1 MDKEKCKIYFINSV
15 KGGSGKTTVALS
27 LAFTYMNDLDEKYKA
42 YKSGNKHEEVSKPQV
57 CYIDLDMLGTGVK
70 HIIYGDTTE
79 DLKYFNDTKVGAKT
93 FGDFRTYINKIERL
107 ESEFTIDCIL
117 LNSDGKKK
125 KSFIKGNYNNY
136 ISMNVFL
143 ERAKN
148 LLSAL
153 IEEKIYDVI
162 VIDSSPSYDSF
173 SRELYY
179 FLSNLSKDVINENNY
194 SVSVYNLFISTFENS
209 HVLTN
214 ISCLADLIKSSDVEA
229 ENVKLVLN
237 DTTNYLKDDKDTEVV
252 KTLNSVKDF
261 KNAILEEYNSIYS
274 KMLKGINCKY
284 EHSKQSFNQNN
295 IVYKGYCKISQR
307 NIFKNGSQLNGAE
320 CEYILDD
327 NLLRELRD

>member
-1 MDKEKCKIYFINSV
+1 MGKKECSIYFINSV

-27 LAFTYMNDLDEKYKA
+27 IAFTFMNDLEAQYNEHISSKVSEK
-42 YKSGNKHEEVSKPQV
+42 VSQPKV

-70 HIIYGDTTE
+70 HIIYGNTSKE
-79 DLKYFNDTKVGAKT
+79 IKYFNDTKVGAKT
-93 FGDFRTYINKIERL
+93 IEEFRPYINQIDRFKSDL
-107 ESEFTIDCIL
+107 AIDCIL
-117 LNSDGKKK
+117 LNSDGMKK

-153 IEEKIYDVI
+153 IKEKIYDAI

-179 FLSNLSKDVINENNY
+179 FLSNLSKNASIENKYNI
-194 SVSVYNLFISTFENS
+194 SVYNLFISTFENS

-214 ISCLADLIKSSDVEA
+214 ISCLVDLIKSSDIEA
-229 ENVKLVLN
+229 ENIKLVLN
-237 DTTNYLKDDKDTEVV
+237 DTNNYINDNKNTKVKKNLKTVEEFKDAIV
-252 KTLNSVKDF
+252 K
-261 KNAILEEYNSIYS
+261 EYNDIYN
-274 KMLKGINCKY
+274 KMLEGIDCKH
-284 EHSKQSFNQNN
+284 EPSKQSFNKNS
-295 IVYKGYCKISQR
+295 IAFKRYCEISER

-320 CEYILDD
+320 CEYIIDD
-327 NLLRELRD
+327 NLLNELKH